1 MDLGAYAQIGDLEQL
16 AESNGISV
24 PRLRGYRLMRDEMP
38 LDLDDFLN
46 GAVKCAVTHA
56 VGGDFSMNPTWLCF
70 GWKKDYLEKQ
80 LLTKGANGNYR
91 IRWKL
96 IHGKKRKVLKYQIK
110 RFRKLARQQVETFNK
125 YVGRDDILYI
135 HARIGGGNWDY
146 FGCREL
152 EKQPWF
158 LEKVDDMFDESYCDI
173 YAKISIPAGFVI
185 PESDDYE

>member
-1 MDLGAYAQIGDLEQL
+1 MDLFAYAQIDDLEQL

-24 PRLRGYRLMRDEMP
+24 PRLRGYRLMRDERP
-38 LDLDDFLN
+38 IDPDGLLN

-56 VGGDFSMNPTWLCF
+56 VGGGFLMNPGWLCF
-70 GWKKDYLEKQ
+70 GWKEDVLKKQ
-80 LLTKGANGNYR
+80 LLTTDKSGDYV
-91 IRWKL
+91 IRWGL
-96 IHGKKRKVLKYQIK
+96 IHGKKRKVLKYQLK

-173 YAKISIPAGFVI
+173 YAKISIPEDFRI
-185 PESDDYE
+185 SE